1 MVRDH
6 CVNEL
11 HIISWKFKIL
21 LGSKLKVG
29 TFYSLLSHQVS
40 ENVSLHQYCFK
51 DRIVRYLSFYYLPAV
66 KKKKDGKTKFCSK
79 FNIILLSLYAGPGK
93 KLKKT
98 NKSTKGK

>member
-40 ENVSLHQYCFK
+40 VNVSLHQYCFK

-66 KKKKDGKTKFCSK
+66 KKKKRWQ
-79 FNIILLSLYAGPGK
+79 NQMLLK
-93 KLKKT
+93 V
-98 NKSTKGK
+98 